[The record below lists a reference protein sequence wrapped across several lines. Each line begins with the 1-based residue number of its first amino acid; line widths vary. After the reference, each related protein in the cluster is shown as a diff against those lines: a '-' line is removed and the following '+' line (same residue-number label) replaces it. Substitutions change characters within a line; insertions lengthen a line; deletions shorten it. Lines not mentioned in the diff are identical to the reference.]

1 MRRST
6 TWYQKPVGI
15 PSANPASSMT
25 RPMLW
30 NTWGVR
36 MVTKYPRR
44 PIPVS
49 ATRRKTIS
57 CMRQR
62 VLSPHHPDVLSP
74 FRRRSPADSAV
85 GSSAPP
91 GSHAAPP
98 AILTVLLGGSMKIGK
113 LSIPFICIM
122 LFCLTQGFAAE
133 KKLKYTGTFSNLEYN
148 QEGGDLLGMEIKIVP
163 TKKGYQGAL
172 QIAEGGPS
180 ELMVVDVFFEKD
192 NVKFEIP
199 ISY

>member
-1 MRRST
+1 
-6 TWYQKPVGI
+6 
-15 PSANPASSMT
+15 
-25 RPMLW
+25 
-30 NTWGVR
+30 
-36 MVTKYPRR
+36 
-44 PIPVS
+44 
-49 ATRRKTIS
+49 
-57 CMRQR
+57 
-62 VLSPHHPDVLSP
+62 
-74 FRRRSPADSAV
+74 
-85 GSSAPP
+85 
-91 GSHAAPP
+91 
-98 AILTVLLGGSMKIGK
+98 MKIGK

-199 ISY
+199 KSYSVYGGGVFEGKIGSKEIKGALRFKGTEGDKEILTRGQGYWDK